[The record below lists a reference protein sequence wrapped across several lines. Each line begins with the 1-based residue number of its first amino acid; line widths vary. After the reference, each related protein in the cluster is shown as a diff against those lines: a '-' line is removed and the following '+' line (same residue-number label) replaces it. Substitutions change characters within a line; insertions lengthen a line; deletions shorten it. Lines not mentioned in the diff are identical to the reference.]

1 MTESAATPRGLGAR
15 LARNSFHSASGRVV
29 AILAWLV
36 LTPALVRALGPEGY
50 GVWSLFYAL
59 TGWMNSLDLGFSAV
73 ALRFGAA
80 ARARSASDEAGE
92 FATLAVLGYV
102 VLGIV
107 WLGLVLLLRAPV
119 LDLLRI
125 HGPPR
130 ALAELAF
137 LVSAPLFVLGGVTNT
152 LSALLQAWDRFDLAN
167 TVMVT
172 VSLVQ
177 VAALL
182 VVLHQGGGFAACL
195 VALLIGLAVALL
207 LGLVLIARG
216 APGFRWSAPRAAAHR
231 MRAALDF
238 GMPLQFAT
246 GLGAMHQQLGKLLI
260 VRLVSLAAVVP
271 YELGLRVSSASGTF
285 SQLLLMAMIPEAS
298 VLHAQGA
305 SERLHELYR
314 RAGRFVTGVAATV
327 TAALFASAPA
337 LYAAW
342 MGHPTPDAALAL
354 RGLSLAAYSAMAGG
368 VSLAIARGVGRTS
381 LELEWSSVALV
392 LHAALGAVLVPRLGL
407 LGALVAVCIANL
419 AAALWFALRLTR
431 SQAWPVSRALWEP
444 FFVPVLAMAA
454 GVAAGS
460 PLALA
465 IAAPW
470 LALVVSAGVAGLAC
484 LAVLL
489 LARHLVWEEMLHLAR
504 RGVTP

>member
-1 MTESAATPRGLGAR
+1 
-15 LARNSFHSASGRVV
+15 V
-29 AILAWLV
+29 AILAWLA
-36 LTPALVRALGPEGY
+36 LTPALVRALGPEGF

-59 TGWMNSLDLGFSAV
+59 AGWMGSLDLGFSQV
-73 ALRFGAA
+73 ALRYGAS
-80 ARARSASDEAGE
+80 ARARADGAEAGE
-92 FATLAVLGYV
+92 YATLAVLGYV
-102 VLGIV
+102 ALGIV

-119 LDLLRI
+119 LDMLRI
-125 HGPPR
+125 HGSSR

-137 LVSAPLFVLGGVTNT
+137 LVSAPLFVLTGVTNT

-167 TVMVT
+167 SVTVT

-182 VVLHQGGGFAACL
+182 VVLRQGGEFAACL
-195 VALLIGLAVALL
+195 AALFAGWALALP

-216 APGFRWSAPRAAAHR
+216 APGFRWSAPRAAVR
-231 MRAALDF
+231 RIREALGF

-246 GLGAMHQQLGKLLI
+246 GLGVMHQQLGKLLI
-260 VRLVSLAAVVP
+260 VRLLSLAAVVP
-271 YELGLRVSSASGTF
+271 YELGLRVSGASGTF
-285 SQLLLMAMIPEAS
+285 SQLLLLAMIPEAS

-305 SERLHELYR
+305 SERLNELYR

-337 LYAAW
+337 LFTAW
-342 MGHPTPDAALAL
+342 LGHPAPDAALAL
-354 RGLSLAAYSAMAGG
+354 RGLSLSAYSAMAGG
-368 VSLAIARGVGRTS
+368 VSLAIARGVGRTG
-381 LELEWSSVALV
+381 LELEWSGVALV

-407 LGALVAVCIANL
+407 LGALVAIGVANL
-419 AAALWFALRLTR
+419 AAALWFALRLAR
-431 SQAWPVSRALWEP
+431 SQDWPVSRALWEP

-460 PLALA
+460 GLALA
-465 IAAPW
+465 IPAPW
-470 LALVVSAGVAGLAC
+470 LALGVSAAVAGLLC

-489 LARHLVWEEMLHLAR
+489 LARHLAWDEIVRLAR